1 MTKMS
6 DIIEEYYVKQLKKG
20 KRGGANLPALS
31 RKDKSFMGCFL
42 PDPGCA
48 FISQDVIALEP
59 TITAEL
65 SGDKRYLY
73 ATYNGI
79 GKRPYYDD
87 DGWLMIDDIYLMSA
101 SRFPSTKNVLWQIFH
116 TGKFSK
122 VNKDWQY
129 KIGGEGESFAD
140 VWLRLSD
147 VEKDG
152 IKDALK
158 GPVRNFAKVACL
170 GIGYGMGARKF
181 RTTSEEAGTPIDH
194 ATAKGTINAYWDGYS
209 GLKALRD
216 TLSWTVKREG
226 AIVNPFG
233 YRCTPEDYKAFNAYI
248 QSSAS
253 GVLDVFI
260 LKLFSEAPWLK
271 FVALI
276 HDEVIYQCPLDRVE
290 EARQVALQCEK
301 SLNDDLGW
309 SVPIR
314 IGFKLANTF
323 AEIK

>member
-1 MTKMS
+1 MS
-6 DIIEEYYVKQLKKG
+6 DIIAEYYAKQIKKG
-20 KRGGANLPALS
+20 KRGGANLPALA
-31 RKDKSFMGCFL
+31 RGDKDFMRTIQA
-42 PDPGCA
+42 DPGCC

-65 SGDKRYLY
+65 SGDTRYLY
-73 ATYNGI
+73 ATYHGI
-79 GKRPYYDD
+79 GKRPYYDH

-101 SRFPSTKNVLWQIFH
+101 SRFPSTKDVLWQVFH
-116 TGKFSK
+116 RGKFSK
-122 VNKDWQY
+122 VGKDWRVE
-129 KIGGEGESFAD
+129 IDGEGESFAD
-140 VWLRLSD
+140 LWV
-147 VEKDG
+147 KDPDAV
-152 IKDALK
+152 KDALK
-158 GPVRNFAKVACL
+158 KPVRGFAKVACL

-181 RTTSEEAGTPIDH
+181 RTTSEEAGTVIDH

-276 HDEVIYQCPLDRVE
+276 HDEVIYQCPNDRVE
-290 EARQVALQCEK
+290 EAREIALRCEK

-314 IGFKLANTF
+314 IGFKIAQTF
-323 AEIK
+323 ADIK